1 MPRTTLEIDD
11 KLLSEAKK
19 VSGIR
24 TTKKVVD
31 EGLRMIIRQNKLKNA
46 ALQRGSELSE
56 LTQEELGLLRKNG

>member
-11 KLLSEAKK
+11 RLLSEAKR

-31 EGLRMIIRQNKLKNA
+31 EGLKMIIRQDKLKKV
-46 ALQRGSELSE
+46 ALQRGSALSE
-56 LTQEELGLLRKNG
+56 LTHEELGLLRNNG

>member
-19 VSGIR
+19 ISGIR

-46 ALQRGSELSE
+46 ALQRGSALSE